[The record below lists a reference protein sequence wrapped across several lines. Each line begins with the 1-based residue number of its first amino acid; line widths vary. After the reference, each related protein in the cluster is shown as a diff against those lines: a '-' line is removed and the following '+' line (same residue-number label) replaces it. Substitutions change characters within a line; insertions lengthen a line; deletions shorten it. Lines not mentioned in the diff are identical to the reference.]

1 MGISSSYWMSA
12 GATILFVALVYLV
25 HRIYRFAQ
33 RKLEIWRRVR
43 KEGLAATAAQII
55 SIDRLASRVAI
66 GLSLLRWLL
75 LLLLFIRYASFLLEQ
90 YQETAA
96 AGHWIVAV
104 VLAPFQRIYESFI
117 NYIPDLFQLVA
128 VVITTRYLLLL
139 VHKIFLAIESGAI
152 KIRGFYPDWAEPT
165 YKLVRFFI
173 FALALVAV
181 FPYLPGS
188 KSPAFQ
194 TVGVF
199 LGVVFSLG
207 SSSVVANALSGVIL
221 TYMRALKVG
230 DRVKIGD
237 AFGDVV
243 ERTLLVTRVQTI
255 FNEVVTVPNSVLLS
269 GQIVNYSTMAEQGRL
284 ILTASVTIG
293 YDAPWPQVHE
303 ALLEAARR
311 TPLVLSDPQ
320 PYIRQTA
327 LNDYN
332 VGYELNAYI
341 REVQR
346 SHFIQ
351 SDLHLNIQE
360 TFDEAGIEIL
370 SPMYNTVRQSMANDT
385 LQKKGDRPHGLSPD
399 FR

>member
-1 MGISSSYWMSA
+1 
-12 GATILFVALVYLV
+12 LLV
-25 HRIYRFAQ
+25 
-33 RKLEIWRRVR
+33 
-43 KEGLAATAAQII
+43 
-55 SIDRLASRVAI
+55 
-66 GLSLLRWLL
+66 
-75 LLLLFIRYASFLLEQ
+75 
-90 YQETAA
+90 
-96 AGHWIVAV
+96 
-104 VLAPFQRIYESFI
+104 
-117 NYIPDLFQLVA
+117 
-128 VVITTRYLLLL
+128 L
-139 VHKIFLAIESGAI
+139 VHKLFLAIETGAI
-152 KIRGFYPDWAEPT
+152 KIKGFYADWAEPT
-165 YKLVRFFI
+165 YKLVRFLI

-230 DRVKIGD
+230 DRVKIGET
-237 AFGDVV
+237 FGDVV

-255 FNEVVTVPNSVLLS
+255 FNEVVTVPNSVLLN

-284 ILTASVTIG
+284 ILRANVTIG
-293 YDAPWPQVHE
+293 YDAPWPRVHE

-311 TPLVLSDPQ
+311 TPLVLSDPK
-320 PYIRQTA
+320 PYILQTA

-332 VGYELNAYI
+332 VGYELNAFV
-341 REVQR
+341 REAQR

-351 SDLHLNIQE
+351 SDLHQFIQE

-370 SPMYNTVRQSMANDT
+370 SPMYNTVRQSVANDT
-385 LQKKGDRPHGLSPD
+385 LQQGSRKS
-399 FR
+399 

>member
-1 MGISSSYWMSA
+1 MGIPQNYWLSA

-25 HRIYRFAQ
+25 HRLYRFAQ
-33 RKLEIWRRVR
+33 RKVEIWRRVR
-43 KEGLAATAAQII
+43 KEGLAATAAQLI
-55 SIDRLASRVAI
+55 SVDKLASRLALT
-66 GLSLLRWLL
+66 LSLLRWVAIA
-75 LLLLFIRYASFLLEQ
+75 LLFIRYSSFLLEQ
-90 YQETAA
+90 FQETAA
-96 AGHWIVAV
+96 AGHWIVDV
-104 VLAPFQRIYESFI
+104 VLMPFKRIYDSFVA
-117 NYIPDLFQLVA
+117 YIPDLFQLVA
-128 VVITTRYLLLL
+128 VIITTRYLLVL
-139 VHKIFLAIESGAI
+139 VHKLFMAVESGAI
-152 KIRGFYPDWAEPT
+152 KIKGFYPDWAEPT

-173 FALALVAV
+173 FALALVAI

-188 KSPAFQ
+188 SSPAFQ

-230 DRVKIGD
+230 DRVKIGET
-237 AFGDVV
+237 FGDVV

-255 FNEVVTVPNSVLLS
+255 FNEVVTVPNNVLLN

-284 ILTASVTIG
+284 ILRADVTIG

-320 PYIRQTA
+320 PYILQTA

-332 VGYELNAYI
+332 VGYELNAFV
-341 REVQR
+341 REAQR

-351 SDLHLNIQE
+351 SDLHQNIQE
-360 TFDEAGIEIL
+360 TFNEAGIEIL
-370 SPMYNTVRQSMANDT
+370 SPMYNTVRQSVTGDS
-385 LQKKGDRPHGLSPD
+385 LKGAAGEKA
-399 FR
+399 